1 MTGDGFA
8 AKLYTGRKR
17 RRSGMRVRIN
27 KGRGGGSG
35 VANGNNLGRQVEG
48 CKRDR
53 RSIKAIWNEVEVHH
67 FQSVLP

>member
-1 MTGDGFA
+1 M
-8 AKLYTGRKR
+8 
-17 RRSGMRVRIN
+17 
-27 KGRGGGSG
+27 
-35 VANGNNLGRQVEG
+35 ANGNNLGRQVEG